1 MIAIVLEYNFCRYRD
16 NQYNGFGLSGSDAS
30 TLMLGA
36 DAIIT
41 WVDDDSG
48 PHAEDY
54 YLNEYLQVD
63 RHRHTALCVQLACA
77 MDPFPVG
84 VRSEH

>member
-1 MIAIVLEYNFCRYRD
+1 MYCVCISFLHACIHASNTLCVRHNFCHYRD

-36 DAIIT
+36 DAVIT
-41 WVDDDSG
+41 WVDDDLG

-63 RHRHTALCVQLACA
+63 RHRHMALCV
-77 MDPFPVG
+77 
-84 VRSEH
+84 